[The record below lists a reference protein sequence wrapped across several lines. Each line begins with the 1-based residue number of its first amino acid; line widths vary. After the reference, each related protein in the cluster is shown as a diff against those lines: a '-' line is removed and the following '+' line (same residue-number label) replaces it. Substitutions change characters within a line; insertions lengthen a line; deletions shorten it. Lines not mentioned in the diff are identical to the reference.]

1 MRQDPAFF
9 GEEELDL
16 IYIGKKLK
24 QALRLEEALTAEGID
39 FAVEVDYYSGGVIFR
54 SARAGAFFYVRP
66 SDRVR
71 ALAAV
76 RALGFD
82 PVLTAE
88 ADSPAET

>member
-1 MRQDPAFF
+1 MRQDPDFF

-16 IYIGKKLK
+16 VYIGKKLK
-24 QALRLEEALTAEGID
+24 HALRVEETLTAEGID

-66 SDRVR
+66 SDRSR
-71 ALAAV
+71 AVEAV
-76 RALGFD
+76 RALGFE

-88 ADSPAET
+88 GDSPGET